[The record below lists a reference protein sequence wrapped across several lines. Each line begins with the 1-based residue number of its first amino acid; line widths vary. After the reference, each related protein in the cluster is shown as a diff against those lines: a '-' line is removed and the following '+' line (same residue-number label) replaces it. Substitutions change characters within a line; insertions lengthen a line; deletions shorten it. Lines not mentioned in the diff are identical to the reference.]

1 MRRSHIRR
9 DFGHDFLLGRGEIER
24 QGVFDFFPEV
34 TSPWT
39 RKATRVFHPA
49 APIGQLKLN
58 PKKDIT
64 HELDPRH
71 LRFLQTLGKVDRAP
85 DIERQ
90 RVGIGRIWP
99 QTGNGGEIGHIQG
112 AVDIFP
118 QDLHWNPISGGVHG
132 RNAVKVDR
140 GFGVILDHLELGML
154 HDDLAGT

>member
-1 MRRSHIRR
+1 M
-9 DFGHDFLLGRGEIER
+9 LGRGEIER

-34 TSPWT
+34 TSPRT
-39 RKATRVFHPA
+39 REATRVFHSA
-49 APIGQLKLN
+49 AAISQLKLN

-64 HELDPRH
+64 HELNPRDF
-71 LRFLQTLGKVDRAP
+71 RFLQTLGKVDRAP

-90 RVGIGRIWP
+90 RVGVSRIWP

-118 QDLHWNPISGGVHG
+118 QDLHWNPISGRMDGCD
-132 RNAVKVDR
+132 AVKVNR
-140 GFGVILDHLELGML
+140 SFSVILDHLELRML

>member
-1 MRRSHIRR
+1 M
-9 DFGHDFLLGRGEIER
+9 LGRGEIER

-34 TSPWT
+34 TIAWT
-39 RKATRVFHPA
+39 REATRVFDPA
-49 APIGQLKLN
+49 AAIGQLKLN

-64 HELDPRH
+64 HELNPRD

-90 RVGIGRIWP
+90 RVGVGRIWP

-118 QDLHWNPISGGVHG
+118 QDLHWNTISGGVNG
-132 RNAVKVDR
+132 RDAVKVDR
-140 GFGVILDHLELGML
+140 GFGIILDHLELRML